1 MAQISSPRRIT
12 VEDYPEEVQPAMQIL
27 ADSINNFM
35 DEVSS
40 AFSGDIGTENLRRQ
54 ITSVTLTGTATGR
67 MTNLK
72 VGTGLSSI
80 VGINVINVENLS
92 NSNALLVS
100 APFVLYTN
108 LGGGTMQIQQVTGLV
123 TGNQYRLT
131 LEIIG

>member
-35 DEVSS
+35 DEVSA

-54 ITSVTLTGTATGR
+54 ITAITVTGTANGAIS
-67 MTNLK
+67 NLK
-72 VGTGLSSI
+72 ISTGLSSI
-80 VGINVINVENLS
+80 VGINVVNVENLS
-92 NSNALLVS
+92 NSNALLTS
-100 APFVLYTN
+100 GTSVLYRN
-108 LGGGTMQIQQVTGLV
+108 LGGGIAEIRQVTGLII
-123 TGNQYRLT
+123 GNQYRVT

>member
-35 DEVSS
+35 DEVSA

-54 ITSVTLTGTATGR
+54 ITSIVVTGTSTGR
-67 MTNLK
+67 VVNLK
-72 VGTGLSSI
+72 VGTNLSSI
-80 VGINVINVENLS
+80 VGIKVINIENLN
-92 NSNALLVS
+92 NSNALLTSGVS
-100 APFVLYTN
+100 VLYRN
-108 LGGGTMQIQQVTGLV
+108 LGGGIMEIQQVTGLI